1 MALMPSSSPP
11 LVLVVEDDP
20 PFCPIA
26 IDALEEVGFEVFE
39 APSANYAVT
48 LLEAKR
54 DIGVVST
61 DVTMPGTLNGFD
73 LACLIRSTYP
83 HVHVVVSSGAPPP
96 GFSGEAP
103 DARFAPKPYRMTD
116 IVRIIRG
123 MSA

>member
-39 APSANYAVT
+39 APSAN
-48 LLEAKR
+48 
-54 DIGVVST
+54 
-61 DVTMPGTLNGFD
+61 NGFD